1 MDLTDTNRVK
11 RAMEWFKRTVF
22 QDEAVQ
28 PRRQE
33 EEPFACPHPRRPVFG
48 RGYLCL
54 PAVLESLFVMQAKV
68 LANYEDDYVYDE
80 PVLHYYPTYQSPD
93 GSGAAGILFL
103 ADEATQGDVQK
114 RLCPT
119 HFFTST
125 SFSTKSASQILWTA
139 ARN

>member
-1 MDLTDTNRVK
+1 
-11 RAMEWFKRTVF
+11 MEWFKRTVF

-33 EEPFACPHPRRPVFG
+33 GEEP
-48 RGYLCL
+48 L
-54 PAVLESLFVMQAKV
+54 PAPIRAARSLAEGTFAYRQSRESLFVMQAKV
-68 LANYEDDYVYDE
+68 LVNYEDDYVYDE
-80 PVLHYYPTYQSPD
+80 PVLHYYPTYQSLTDP
-93 GSGAAGILFL
+93 GGRSYAGEMFK
-103 ADEATQGDVQK
+103 K

-139 ARN
+139 TRN